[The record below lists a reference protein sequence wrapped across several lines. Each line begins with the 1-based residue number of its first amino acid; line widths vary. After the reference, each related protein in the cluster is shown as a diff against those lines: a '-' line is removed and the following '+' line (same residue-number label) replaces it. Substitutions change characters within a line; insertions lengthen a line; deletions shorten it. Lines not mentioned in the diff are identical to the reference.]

1 MADING
7 VERTYANK
15 DEYDFEGG
23 EYDSNEVDTIMQSDE
38 YAQEHLDYS
47 ILLLEDYI
55 KSKDRWIQRGWCAR
69 Y

>member
-7 VERTYANK
+7 VECTYANK

-38 YAQEHLDYS
+38 YAQAHLDYS
-47 ILLLEDYI
+47 KLLLEDYI
-55 KSKDRWIQRGWCAR
+55 KSKDRWIQRNL
-69 Y
+69 

>member
-7 VERTYANK
+7 VECTYANK

-47 ILLLEDYI
+47 KLLLEDYI
-55 KSKDRWIQRGWCAR
+55 KSKDRWIQRNL
-69 Y
+69 

>member
-15 DEYDFEGG
+15 DESDFEGG

-47 ILLLEDYI
+47 KLLLEDYI
-55 KSKDRWIQRGWCAR
+55 KSKDRWIQRNL
-69 Y
+69 